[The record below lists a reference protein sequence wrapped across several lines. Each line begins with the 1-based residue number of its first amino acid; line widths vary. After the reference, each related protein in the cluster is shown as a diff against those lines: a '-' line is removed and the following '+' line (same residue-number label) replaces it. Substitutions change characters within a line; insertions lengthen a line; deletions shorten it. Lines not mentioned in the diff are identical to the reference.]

1 MTRFPFLIHTHHHEV
16 AIPSYCRRGSHN
28 IILQQCQNHFHRW
41 VRVHLSSVPRLAVF
55 WTKKMNVNLTEM
67 WLQKKT
73 MSLPFLTHCL
83 VLLCAETLQYRSC
96 YCPFLSSVR
105 KKDNDLQMWLWNE
118 EDVNSRSPQRCGAFS
133 GRKGTNFSH
142 SLNDVWASERTLT
155 TAKSVMFC
163 RQLALRAGRAGR
175 GGGGEGGG
183 HGCRHN
189 SLWY

>member
-1 MTRFPFLIHTHHHEV
+1 MTRFPFLIHTHHNEV

-83 VLLCAETLQYRSC
+83 VLLCAETLQSRSC

-105 KKDNDLQMWLWNE
+105 KRTTICRCECETRRMLTVGVHRDVERSVE
-118 EDVNSRSPQRCGAFS
+118 EKELIFHTASMMYGRLS
-133 GRKGTNFSH
+133 GRWQVPSQWCSADN
-142 SLNDVWASERTLT
+142 LL
-155 TAKSVMFC
+155 
-163 RQLALRAGRAGR
+163 
-175 GGGGEGGG
+175 
-183 HGCRHN
+183 
-189 SLWY
+189 